1 MLACRNDYQGQR
13 SLIEKDLTWSNV
25 FLPNNDNAWVYP
37 DINPF
42 FKTKIGKLGGET
54 TEVVKGQK
62 DIAAMIEADEV
73 RNVMSL
79 VWSEMVKKYQAKQI

>member
-1 MLACRNDYQGQR
+1 
-13 SLIEKDLTWSNV
+13 
-25 FLPNNDNAWVYP
+25 VYP

-42 FKTKIGKLGGET
+42 FTTKKGERK
-54 TEVVKGQK
+54 VVEGQK